1 MFFGIPV
8 SISDLAS
15 FINLIISS
23 AVIIVAFSLLAFTL
37 TYNFRNAAA
46 RRFAL
51 LLACVVV
58 AYTGDVALNRLE
70 WASGDSAD
78 KWLRLQWLGIAMLP
92 FAYYIFSTAV
102 LRTTNYRVSYGRWL
116 GWIMLALSLLSAAS
130 AIWGDQL
137 VGAIH
142 FRPPLS
148 YLEAGPYFWL
158 FAAYFGLA
166 MLLSLYHIWLA
177 RTRCL
182 TSSSRGRMTYLL
194 WGFVA
199 PGIGIFPYLIALGRL
214 DGGGQANAIIFVL
227 AMVGNMMVA
236 IFLVIMSYVVAYF
249 GVLTPD
255 RVVRY
260 RLIRFFTRGPVV
272 AILVIVAM
280 QTIPRVERILGL
292 PRDMILFST
301 ITAVIVFSQLILSV
315 TKSLVDRMVYR
326 EDRNEV
332 SWMRELDRRL
342 LTTSD
347 LRQFLENN
355 LTALCE
361 LLATPAGFVAGIV
374 GPNLLVE
381 ATVGAPHL
389 RQRLNNISEW
399 QDVVNRAA
407 ERTRNGQAV
416 LQPIAHAGYWIWP
429 LVEPTVTNGK
439 PTVVGILGVWPA
451 ENSLIEPLNGHASSN
466 GAGVNGAGANGRSSN
481 GAGGKSAESNGAE
494 PNSAGPLPHLTEED
508 ARALAHMIERTGRAL
523 VDRRVQQE
531 VFVSLRRIIPDI
543 ERIQQMRGTVPYM
556 SRGNQAVA
564 HTMLLDPSPIHDP
577 EFANWVK
584 DALSHYWGGPKL
596 THSPLTKLRIVMQGL
611 DQAEGDVTKALRQV
625 LEMAIERLRPEGKQE
640 FVTQEWLLYNIL
652 DMRFLQGRKVREI
665 AHKLAVSES
674 DLYRKQRIAIEQV
687 ARVLTEMELEDGSL

>member
-8 SISDLAS
+8 SISELAS

-37 TYNFRNAAA
+37 TYNFRNVAA
-46 RRFAL
+46 RRFAI

-70 WASGDSAD
+70 WTSGDSAD
-78 KWLRLQWLGIAMLP
+78 RWLRFQWLGIAMLP
-92 FAYYIFSTAV
+92 FAYYVFSIAV
-102 LRTTNYRVSYGRWL
+102 LRTTNFRVRYGRWL
-116 GWIMLALSLLSAAS
+116 GLLMLALSLLSAAS
-130 AIWGDQL
+130 AIWGDQV
-137 VGAIH
+137 VGAMH

-158 FAAYFGLA
+158 FAAYFALA
-166 MLLSLYHIWLA
+166 MLLSLYNIWLA

-182 TSSSRGRMTYLL
+182 TYSSRMRMTYLL

-199 PGIGIFPYLIALGRL
+199 PGIGIFPYLIAIGRL
-214 DGGGQANAIIFVL
+214 NGGSQSNALIFLL
-227 AMVGNMMVA
+227 AMAGNVLVA
-236 IFLVIMSYVVAYF
+236 VFLIIMSYVVAYF

-272 AILVIVAM
+272 AILVIVAI

-292 PRDMILFST
+292 PRDMILFSA

-315 TKSLVDRMVYR
+315 TKSLVDRIVYR

-332 SWMRELDRRL
+332 AWMRELDRRL

-374 GPNLLVE
+374 GPDLLVE

-399 QDVVNRAA
+399 QDVVNRSV
-407 ERTRNGQAV
+407 ERTRGGKDM
-416 LQPIAHAGYWIWP
+416 LQPIFHAGFWIWP
-429 LVEPTVTNGK
+429 LVEPTSSNGK
-439 PTVVGILGVWPA
+439 PNVVGILGVWPA
-451 ENSLIEPLNGHASSN
+451 EESLIEPLNLTQPLN
-466 GAGVNGAGANGRSSN
+466 GQTPQNG
-481 GAGGKSAESNGAE
+481 E
-494 PNSAGPLPHLTEED
+494 GPLPNFAQEE
-508 ARALAHMIERTGRAL
+508 AMALAQMIERTGRAL

-543 ERIQQMRGTVPYM
+543 ERIQQLRGVVPYT
-556 SRGNQAVA
+556 SRGNQAEA

-577 EFANWVK
+577 EFADWVK

-596 THSPLTKLRIVMQGL
+596 TLSPLTKLRIVTQSV
-611 DQAEGDVTKALRQV
+611 DKSEGDVTKALRQV
-625 LEMAIERLRPEGKQE
+625 LDSAIARLRPEGKQE

-652 DMRFLQGRKVREI
+652 DMRFIQGRKVREI
-665 AHKLAVSES
+665 ANKLAVSES
-674 DLYRKQRIAIEQV
+674 DLYRKQRVAIEQV
-687 ARVLTEMELEDGSL
+687 ARVLTEMELENGSL